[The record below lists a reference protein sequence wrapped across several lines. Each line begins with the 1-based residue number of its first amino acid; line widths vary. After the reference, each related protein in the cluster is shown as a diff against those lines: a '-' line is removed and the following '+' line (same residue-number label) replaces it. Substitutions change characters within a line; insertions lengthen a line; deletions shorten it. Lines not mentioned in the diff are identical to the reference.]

1 MWLLILH
8 LLALLTFVLL
18 YSFRFRKLVPN
29 PEQNILAQIQV
40 ATKDWKST
48 PYLVLL
54 IAFSL
59 FLLLPLTLGFAFY
72 LQTDANVLVV
82 ILWIIWAYNWSK
94 YTFWRE

>member
-1 MWLLILH
+1 MWLLIVH
-8 LLALLTFVLL
+8 SLAVLIFILL
-18 YSFRFRKLVPN
+18 YAFRFRKLVPN
-29 PEQNILAQIQV
+29 PEQNILLQIQV

-48 PYLVLL
+48 PNLVLL

-59 FLLLPLTLGFAFY
+59 FLLYPLTLGFSFY
-72 LQTDANVLVV
+72 LRTDANVLVV